1 VVDVAGGVSLSVLE
15 LFWCNGGRELDR
27 AKAVSLRASSRVLVG
42 LVPLV
47 GDVDASLKVDG
58 NILPMKDQRFLLGVV
73 GESVVSFGVV
83 SVVSSLVRAPSDEWR
98 L

>member
-1 VVDVAGGVSLSVLE
+1 MVDVAGGVSLSVLE
-15 LFWCNGGRELDR
+15 LLLWSGGRELER
-27 AKAVSLRASSRVLVG
+27 ARAVSRRASSRVLVG
-42 LVPLV
+42 DVPRV
-47 GDVDASLKVDG
+47 GDVETSLKVDG

-73 GESVVSFGVV
+73 GKSVVSFGVV